1 MESKTVLLVLCLAIA
16 TCLIVERVEATF
28 GWLKNGGGGKQEFL
42 RRISEDRPEWRN
54 RDWYAESKRA
64 KMRRRQREQEEI
76 SGRN

>member
-42 RRISEDRPEWRN
+42 RRVNILFGSLN
-54 RDWYAESKRA
+54 SHSFSFN
-64 KMRRRQREQEEI
+64 I
-76 SGRN
+76 GS